1 MCEEMKK
8 EIQKPITIIRQEF
21 IDAISN
27 DINNCNLPLFVIEPI
42 LRDVYL
48 EIKTL
53 SQKQY
58 EMDKEE
64 YEGKLKIGDVNEKEE
79 KENGNK

>member
-1 MCEEMKK
+1 MKK
-8 EIQKPITIIRQEF
+8 EIEKPITVVRYEF
-21 IDAISN
+21 AEKIS
-27 DINNCNLPLFVIEPI
+27 DTINNCNLPLFIIEPI

-48 EIKTL
+48 EVKSL

-64 YEGKLKIGDVNEKEE
+64 YENKLKTNDDESK
-79 KENGNK
+79 